1 MFVRLLVGL
10 VASGGLE
17 FLIFPT
23 LIPSFFFYI
32 LFICFFLSRFVRL
45 IFICALFC
53 CWLTFSLTIWKF
65 SNRLVIYS
73 FLWLACGNG
82 DAEYFSALVWSCDKW
97 PWQWPVVCFGLLEI
111 CKWAIKFAR
120 GSVMYIN
127 LLKYVSFGGVC
138 FIFACFYV
146 FFFVFNSPTSG
157 CSMAFAER
165 SLDKISSNLTWWM
178 SLLCWVIRNL
188 VTCNC

>member
-146 FFFVFNSPTSG
+146 FFLYSILQQVVAAWHLPKGLSIKFLVISRDG
-157 CSMAFAER
+157 WVCCAEW
-165 SLDKISSNLTWWM
+165 LGI
-178 SLLCWVIRNL
+178 
-188 VTCNC
+188 